1 MDLSQTLLQL
11 EQCLLSQ
18 ETRRDPKEISN
29 LIADDF
35 IEFSA
40 SGSTWTKADL
50 VEQLPHQPFTERTIN
65 EFAAKQL
72 SEHTALVTYHCH
84 TISIG
89 QHSPPTACAV
99 QSGVIRTSN
108 GGWCSIREHFCPCS
122 DL

>member
-89 QHSPPTACAV
+89 QHSPAN
-99 QSGVIRTSN
+99 SLRS
-108 GGWCSIREHFCPCS
+108 SIWRHQDEQWRMVFHQGTFLP
-122 DL
+122 LQ